1 MSTLIELLPD
11 TLRETGI
18 IGTVTAI
25 LYCLTRIA
33 CG

>member
-18 IGTVTAI
+18 IGTVVAI
-25 LYCLTRIA
+25 LYCVTRIA

>member
-18 IGTVTAI
+18 IGAVAAI